1 MSLIKKSYHAF
12 SGIYALLAKN
22 IFADSEI
29 VRTFAA
35 FKLTKRY
42 NAADKSCQPFLYPL
56 IINNQVNRLAVCGSS
71 NARKDKFRG
80 PEQHRKSFLFNVQT
94 HETMNEQRA
103 TAGQTA
109 RQNIM
114 GATYAER
121 KEYMQKCL
129 AESSTAI
136 LVYFDENCE
145 IKTYGIAE
153 RGFESALLP
162 MLDHAAESARRVAEE
177 VML

>member
-1 MSLIKKSYHAF
+1 MPYSKKNLASVSATYGENENF
-12 SGIYALLAKN
+12 FPSVGNICVLLRRSNFRYGI
-22 IFADSEI
+22 ET
-29 VRTFAA
+29 VG
-35 FKLTKRY
+35 
-42 NAADKSCQPFLYPL
+42 KSSRPFLYP
-56 IINNQVNRLAVCGSS
+56 IINNNQVNRLVVCGSS
-71 NARKDKFRG
+71 NAHKDTLIR
-80 PEQHRKSFLFNVQT
+80 PEQHRKPFLFNVQKRISK
-94 HETMNEQRA
+94 MNDNRR
-103 TAGQTA
+103 TAGETA
-109 RQNIM
+109 MM

-136 LVYFDENCE
+136 LVYFDENCQ

-162 MLDHAAESARRVAEE
+162 MLEQASEKARRVAEE

>member
-1 MSLIKKSYHAF
+1 MSLIKKSYHAI
-12 SGIYALLAKN
+12 SSTYADTAKN
-22 IFADSEI
+22 IFAISEI

-35 FKLTKRY
+35 FKLIVRY
-42 NAADKSCQPFLYPL
+42 NAADKSCQPFLYL
-56 IINNQVNRLAVCGSS
+56 DFTNKQANGFVVCGSS
-71 NARKDKFRG
+71 NARKDEHYS
-80 PEQHRKSFLFNVQT
+80 PEQHHKPYFFNVQNYSA
-94 HETMNEQRA
+94 MNDNRR
-103 TAGQTA
+103 TAGETA
-109 RQNIM
+109 MM

-136 LVYFDENCE
+136 LVYFDENCQ

-162 MLDHAAESARRVAEE
+162 MLEQASEKARRVAEE

>member
-1 MSLIKKSYHAF
+1 MKKIRTTKSMLYGNSAKF
-12 SGIYALLAKN
+12 FLLNGKKCVLLQRSNFKSGT
-22 IFADSEI
+22 
-29 VRTFAA
+29 RTAG
-35 FKLTKRY
+35 
-42 NAADKSCQPFLYPL
+42 KSSQPFLYPYN
-56 IINNQVNRLAVCGSS
+56 INNQVNRLVVCGSS

-80 PEQHRKSFLFNVQT
+80 PEQHHKPFLFNVQK
-94 HETMNEQRA
+94 HETMNAKNR
-103 TAGQTA
+103 TAGETA
-109 RQNIM
+109 MM
-114 GATYAER
+114 GATYEER

-136 LVYFDENCE
+136 LVYFDENCQ

-162 MLDHAAESARRVAEE
+162 MLEQASEKARRVAEE

>member
-1 MSLIKKSYHAF
+1 MPYSKKNLASVSATYGENENF
-12 SGIYALLAKN
+12 FPSVGNICVLLRRSNILYGIETVGE
-22 IFADSEI
+22 SS
-29 VRTFAA
+29 R
-35 FKLTKRY
+35 
-42 NAADKSCQPFLYPL
+42 PFLYP
-56 IINNQVNRLAVCGSS
+56 IINNSQVNRLVVCGSS
-71 NARKDKFRG
+71 NARKDMYRS
-80 PEQHRKSFLFNVQT
+80 PEQHHKSFLFNVQKSY
-94 HETMNEQRA
+94 TMNAKNR
-103 TAGQTA
+103 TAGETA
-109 RQNIM
+109 MM

-136 LVYFDENCE
+136 LVYFDENCQ

-162 MLDHAAESARRVAEE
+162 MLEQASEKARRVAEE

>member
-1 MSLIKKSYHAF
+1 MPYSKKNLASVSATYGENEIF
-12 SGIYALLAKN
+12 FPSVGNICVLLRRSKTRNGIETVGE
-22 IFADSEI
+22 SS
-29 VRTFAA
+29 R
-35 FKLTKRY
+35 
-42 NAADKSCQPFLYPL
+42 PFLYP
-56 IINNQVNRLAVCGSS
+56 IINNSQVNRLVVCGSS

-80 PEQHRKSFLFNVQT
+80 PEQHRKPFLFNVQK
-94 HETMNEQRA
+94 HETMNDNRR
-103 TAGQTA
+103 TAGETA
-109 RQNIM
+109 MM

-136 LVYFDENCE
+136 LVYFDENCQ

-162 MLDHAAESARRVAEE
+162 MLEQASEKARRVAEE

>member
-1 MSLIKKSYHAF
+1 MSQIKKSYHAI
-12 SGIYALLAKN
+12 SSTYADTAKN
-22 IFADSEI
+22 IFAISEI

-35 FKLTKRY
+35 FKLIVRY
-42 NAADKSCQPFLYPL
+42 NAADKSCQPFLYL
-56 IINNQVNRLAVCGSS
+56 NFTNKQANGFVVCGSS
-71 NARKDKFRG
+71 NARKDEHYS
-80 PEQHRKSFLFNVQT
+80 PEQHHKPYFFNVQNYSA
-94 HETMNEQRA
+94 MNDNKR
-103 TAGQTA
+103 TAGETA
-109 RQNIM
+109 M
-114 GATYAER
+114 MCATYEER

-136 LVYFDENCE
+136 LVYFDENCQ

-162 MLDHAAESARRVAEE
+162 MLEQASEKARRVAEE

>member
-1 MSLIKKSYHAF
+1 MPYSKKNLVSVSATYGENENF
-12 SGIYALLAKN
+12 FPSVGNICVLLRRSNILYGIETVGE
-22 IFADSEI
+22 SS
-29 VRTFAA
+29 R
-35 FKLTKRY
+35 
-42 NAADKSCQPFLYPL
+42 PFLYP
-56 IINNQVNRLAVCGSS
+56 IINNSQVNRLVVCGSS
-71 NARKDKFRG
+71 NARKDMYRS
-80 PEQHRKSFLFNVQT
+80 PEQHHKSFLFNVQKSY
-94 HETMNEQRA
+94 TMNDNRR
-103 TAGQTA
+103 TAGETA
-109 RQNIM
+109 MM

-136 LVYFDENCE
+136 LVYFDENCQ

-162 MLDHAAESARRVAEE
+162 MLEQASEKARRVAEE

>member
-1 MSLIKKSYHAF
+1 MSLIKKSYHAI
-12 SGIYALLAKN
+12 SSTYDDTTKN
-22 IFADSEI
+22 IFAISEI
-29 VRTFAA
+29 VCTFAA
-35 FKLTKRY
+35 FKLIVRY
-42 NAADKSCQPFLYPL
+42 NAADKSCQPFLYL
-56 IINNQVNRLAVCGSS
+56 DFTNKQANGFVVCGSS
-71 NARKDKFRG
+71 NARKDEHYS
-80 PEQHRKSFLFNVQT
+80 PEQHHKPYFFNVQNYSA
-94 HETMNEQRA
+94 MNDNRR
-103 TAGQTA
+103 TAGETA
-109 RQNIM
+109 MM

-136 LVYFDENCE
+136 LVYFDENCQ

-162 MLDHAAESARRVAEE
+162 MLEQASEKARRVAEE

>member
-1 MSLIKKSYHAF
+1 MSLIKKSYHAI
-12 SGIYALLAKN
+12 SSTYADTAKN
-22 IFADSEI
+22 IFAISEI

-35 FKLTKRY
+35 FKLIVRY
-42 NAADKSCQPFLYPL
+42 NAADKSCQPFLYL
-56 IINNQVNRLAVCGSS
+56 DFTNKQANGFVVCGSS
-71 NARKDKFRG
+71 NARKDEHYS
-80 PEQHRKSFLFNVQT
+80 PEQHHKPYFFNVQNYSA
-94 HETMNEQRA
+94 MNENRR
-103 TAGQTA
+103 TAGETA
-109 RQNIM
+109 MM

-136 LVYFDENCE
+136 LVYFDENCQ

-162 MLDHAAESARRVAEE
+162 MLEQASEKARRVAEE

>member
-1 MSLIKKSYHAF
+1 MSQIKKSYHAI
-12 SGIYALLAKN
+12 SSTYADTAKN
-22 IFADSEI
+22 IFAISEI
-29 VRTFAA
+29 VCTFAA
-35 FKLTKRY
+35 FKITIRHKTVG
-42 NAADKSCQPFLYPL
+42 KSSRPFLCPL
-56 IINNQVNRLAVCGSS
+56 ISNCQVNRLAVCGSS
-71 NARKDKFRG
+71 NARKDKYG
-80 PEQHRKSFLFNVQT
+80 SPEQHRKSFLFNVQKY
-94 HETMNEQRA
+94 HTMNDNRR
-103 TAGQTA
+103 TAGETA
-109 RQNIM
+109 MM

-136 LVYFDENCE
+136 LVYFDENCQ

-162 MLDHAAESARRVAEE
+162 MLEQASEKARRVAEE

>member
-1 MSLIKKSYHAF
+1 MPYCKKNLASVSATYGENENF
-12 SGIYALLAKN
+12 FPSVGNICVLLRRSKTRNGIETVGE
-22 IFADSEI
+22 SS
-29 VRTFAA
+29 R
-35 FKLTKRY
+35 
-42 NAADKSCQPFLYPL
+42 PFLYP
-56 IINNQVNRLAVCGSS
+56 INNSQVNRLVVCGSS
-71 NARKDKFRG
+71 NARKDKFLG
-80 PEQHRKSFLFNVQT
+80 PEQHHKSFLFNVQKP
-94 HETMNEQRA
+94 ETMNDNRR
-103 TAGQTA
+103 TAGETA
-109 RQNIM
+109 MM

-136 LVYFDENCE
+136 LVYFDENCQ

-162 MLDHAAESARRVAEE
+162 MLEQASEKARRVAEE

>member
-1 MSLIKKSYHAF
+1 MSLIKKSYHAI
-12 SGIYALLAKN
+12 SSTYADTAKN
-22 IFADSEI
+22 IFAISEI
-29 VRTFAA
+29 VCTFAA
-35 FKLTKRY
+35 FKYQKRHKTVS
-42 NAADKSCQPFLYPL
+42 KSSWPFLCP
-56 IINNQVNRLAVCGSS
+56 IINNSQVNRLVVCGSS
-71 NARKDKFRG
+71 NARKDKFLG
-80 PEQHRKSFLFNVQT
+80 PEQHHKSFLFNVQKP
-94 HETMNEQRA
+94 ETMNDNRR
-103 TAGQTA
+103 TAGETA
-109 RQNIM
+109 MM

-136 LVYFDENCE
+136 LVYFDENCQ

-162 MLDHAAESARRVAEE
+162 MLEQASEKARRVAEE

>member
-1 MSLIKKSYHAF
+1 MLYSKKNLVSVSATYGKNENF
-12 SGIYALLAKN
+12 FPSVGNICVLLRRSN
-22 IFADSEI
+22 IPYGVKTVGE
-29 VRTFAA
+29 
-35 FKLTKRY
+35 
-42 NAADKSCQPFLYPL
+42 SCRLFLYP
-56 IINNQVNRLAVCGSS
+56 ININNQVNGLEVCGSG
-71 NARKDKFRG
+71 NARKDKYG
-80 PEQHRKSFLFNVQT
+80 SPEQHLKSYFFNVQKY
-94 HETMNEQRA
+94 HTMNDNRR
-103 TAGQTA
+103 TAGETA
-109 RQNIM
+109 MM

-136 LVYFDENCE
+136 LVYFDENCQ

-162 MLDHAAESARRVAEE
+162 MLEQASEKARRVAEE

>member
-1 MSLIKKSYHAF
+1 MPYSKKNLASVSATYGENENF
-12 SGIYALLAKN
+12 FPSVGNICVLLRRSNFKSGT
-22 IFADSEI
+22 
-29 VRTFAA
+29 RTAG
-35 FKLTKRY
+35 
-42 NAADKSCQPFLYPL
+42 KSSQPFLYPYN
-56 IINNQVNRLAVCGSS
+56 INNQVNRLVVCGSS
-71 NARKDKFRG
+71 NAHKDTLLS
-80 PEQHRKSFLFNVQT
+80 PEQHHKSFLFNVQKSRA
-94 HETMNEQRA
+94 MNDNRR
-103 TAGQTA
+103 TAGETA
-109 RQNIM
+109 MM

-136 LVYFDENCE
+136 LVYFDENCQ

-162 MLDHAAESARRVAEE
+162 MLEQASEKARRVAEE

>member
-1 MSLIKKSYHAF
+1 MSLIKKSYHAI
-12 SGIYALLAKN
+12 SSTYADTAKN
-22 IFADSEI
+22 IFAISEI
-29 VRTFAA
+29 VCTFAA
-35 FKLTKRY
+35 FKLIVRY
-42 NAADKSCQPFLYPL
+42 NAADKSCQPFLYL
-56 IINNQVNRLAVCGSS
+56 DFTNKQANGFVVCGSS
-71 NARKDKFRG
+71 NARKDEHYS
-80 PEQHRKSFLFNVQT
+80 PEQHHKPYFFNVQNYSA
-94 HETMNEQRA
+94 MNDNRR
-103 TAGQTA
+103 TAGETA
-109 RQNIM
+109 MM

-136 LVYFDENCE
+136 LVYFDENCQ

-162 MLDHAAESARRVAEE
+162 MLEQASEKARRVAEE

>member
-1 MSLIKKSYHAF
+1 MSLIKKSYHAI
-12 SGIYALLAKN
+12 SSTYADTAKN
-22 IFADSEI
+22 IFAISEI
-29 VRTFAA
+29 VCTFAA
-35 FKLTKRY
+35 FKLIVRY
-42 NAADKSCQPFLYPL
+42 NAADKSCQPFLYL
-56 IINNQVNRLAVCGSS
+56 DFTNKQANGFVVCGSS
-71 NARKDKFRG
+71 NARKDEHYS
-80 PEQHRKSFLFNVQT
+80 PEQHHKPYFFNVQNYSA
-94 HETMNEQRA
+94 MNDNKR
-103 TAGQTA
+103 TAGETA
-109 RQNIM
+109 MM

-136 LVYFDENCE
+136 LVYFDENCQ

-162 MLDHAAESARRVAEE
+162 MLEQASETARRVAEE

>member
-1 MSLIKKSYHAF
+1 MKTAE
-12 SGIYALLAKN
+12 N
-22 IFADSEI
+22 IFLS
-29 VRTFAA
+29 VPKKVVPLHRS
-35 FKLTKRY
+35 KLTSGTEPLTRVVSLFCTHLSTLQAKR
-42 NAADKSCQPFLYPL
+42 L
-56 IINNQVNRLAVCGSS
+56 VVCGSG
-71 NARKDKFRG
+71 NARKDKLVS
-80 PEQHRKSFLFNVQT
+80 PERHHRPLLFNVQKKT
-94 HETMNEQRA
+94 SKMNENKR
-103 TAGQTA
+103 TAGETA
-109 RQNIM
+109 MM

-136 LVYFDENCE
+136 LVYFDENCQ

-162 MLDHAAESARRVAEE
+162 MLEQASEKARRVAEE

>member
-1 MSLIKKSYHAF
+1 MSLIKKSYHAI
-12 SGIYALLAKN
+12 SSTYADTAKN
-22 IFADSEI
+22 IFAISEI

-35 FKLTKRY
+35 FKLIVRY
-42 NAADKSCQPFLYPL
+42 NAADKSCQPFLYL
-56 IINNQVNRLAVCGSS
+56 DFTNKQANGFVVCGSS
-71 NARKDKFRG
+71 NARKDEHYS
-80 PEQHRKSFLFNVQT
+80 PEQHHKPYFFNVQNYNA
-94 HETMNEQRA
+94 MNDNRR
-103 TAGQTA
+103 TAGETA
-109 RQNIM
+109 MM
-114 GATYAER
+114 GATYTER

-136 LVYFDENCE
+136 LVYFDENCQ

-162 MLDHAAESARRVAEE
+162 MLEQASEKARRVAEE